1 MNRKWKEIFYLVG
14 KFLHSSGSEPAVTL
28 ERPLKVV
35 IAGEKHVGKSS
46 LVHRFIHK
54 QFPLKGL
61 YSTVGF
67 DFTVKKIPFEDGSTV
82 VIHLFDFGGEPRFKK
97 IFPQYASDSDGLILA
112 FDPSREETFD
122 ALHDWIRVYEQR
134 EHVIESI
141 NFVVSTKAD
150 LGISISPLKINEFR
164 NKYSIAE
171 YFQTS
176 AVTGE
181 NAQRLFQIMATT
193 ILKQQR

>member
-1 MNRKWKEIFYLVG
+1 M
-14 KFLHSSGSEPAVTL
+14 

-46 LVHRFIHK
+46 LVHRFIHN

-67 DFTVKKIPFEDGSTV
+67 EFTVKTVTLEDGATV
-82 VIHLFDFGGEPRFKK
+82 VIHLFDFGGEPRFRK

-112 FDPSREETFD
+112 FDPSREETLD
-122 ALHDWIRVYEQR
+122 ALSEWIKVYKQR
-134 EHVIESI
+134 KHKTECI
-141 NFVVSTKAD
+141 NFLVSTKAD
-150 LGISISPLKINEFR
+150 LGFSPSPLKINEFR

-181 NAQRLFQIMATT
+181 NTQRVFQKMAIT
-193 ILKQQR
+193 IQQLQQRQK